1 MARKASR
8 DQWMDGWSNSVISSN
23 IMTMPLDLHVYLAL
37 FQATLLPLP
46 QGSGLAL
53 GQGYCLP
60 VADIL
65 CHSIPLSPSFW
76 EAYSITSS
84 IFSHKWSSI
93 PKMGSWGISTI
104 SLHST
109 FLPLS
114 EYCCVSPVQSV
125 TPYMKSLA
133 GCDTD
138 KTVASGEEWPKQ
150 ATYGSQAGHL
160 KARRKTSGIH
170 FCRSLYGTW
179 LLNVYC
185 WHVLAIA
192 LVLVNSSPHL
202 CEDVTCV

>member
-1 MARKASR
+1 MVRKASG
-8 DQWMDGWSNSVISSN
+8 DQWMNGWSNSVINSN
-23 IMTMPLDLHVYLAL
+23 IMTMPLDLHVSLAL

-53 GQGYCLP
+53 EQGYCLP
-60 VADIL
+60 VADNL
-65 CHSIPLSPSFW
+65 RHSIPLSPSFW
-76 EAYSITSS
+76 EAYSIASS
-84 IFSHKWSSI
+84 IFSHKWSRI
-93 PKMGSWGISTI
+93 PKMGSGGISTI
-104 SLHST
+104 SLRST

-114 EYCCVSPVQSV
+114 EYCCVSPMQSV

-133 GCDTD
+133 GCDAD
-138 KTVASGEEWPKQ
+138 KTVVGGEEWPKQ

-170 FCRSLYGTW
+170 FCRALCGTW

-192 LVLVNSSPHL
+192 LVLMSSSPHL
-202 CEDVTCV
+202 CDDVMCV